1 MTRRGAASLAV
12 GAIGLAVAVAE
23 VAHGRADTNA
33 GRAGE
38 WRHYSAD
45 LASTKYSPLDRINAK
60 NVHNLQVVWRHAAVD
75 PQIRQSQPN
84 LPPVLNNYRATP
96 LMIGGTLY
104 VQNAFGLAEAL
115 DAATGQVR
123 WTQAPLAP
131 GFAGLI
137 GSPASRGLAYWD
149 DQRSARVLTVRGSY
163 LFALDAQTGAADPK
177 FGEAGKVDLRSGL
190 GPLATQF
197 SWSGAPLVVNDTV
210 VIGAN
215 GLDFPTRKE
224 AAPGHVR
231 AYDVRTGALKWTFH
245 AIPQDNEFGVDTWE
259 QNSWQYTGA
268 TNLWS
273 TMSADPELGYVYLPL
288 SSPTNDWY
296 GGHRLGA
303 NLFADAIV
311 CVDAATGKRVWH
323 YQMVHHDLWDYDLPT
338 APILTDITVDGRKIK
353 AVVQLTKQGFAFVF
367 DRVTGKPVWPIE
379 ERPVPQ
385 SVVPGERTWA
395 TQPFPTRP
403 PAFTRQGIT
412 TEDLIDFTPE
422 LREKA
427 RRIADDYVLGPIY
440 TPPPLQGANG
450 KKGQL
455 QVPGWVGGADWNGG
469 AFDPETNRLY
479 VPTVYAPVISVVAAG
494 DPKTTNF
501 SYWNPLS
508 ARDRDI
514 VGPEGLPLLKPPYGT
529 IVALDLNKGDIA
541 WTVPNGDGP
550 RNHPL
555 LKSLNLPP
563 LGQPGRAGPLLTRSL
578 LFVGEG
584 DPIAAVNPPGGG
596 GLKFRA
602 YDKKSGAVVW
612 ETALDAGTT
621 GTPMT
626 YQVGNRQ
633 FIVVAIGSRTHSA
646 ELVALALP

>member
-1 MTRRGAASLAV
+1 MAGRAAAV
-12 GAIGLAVAVAE
+12 VVAGVIGLAVAAAT
-23 VAHGRADTNA
+23 VAHGRSEPR
-33 GRAGE
+33 GSRPGE

-60 NVHNLQVVWRHAAVD
+60 NVRGLQVVWRHPAVD
-75 PQIRQSQPN
+75 PQIRQSQAS

-115 DAATGQVR
+115 DAATGQLK
-123 WTQAPLAP
+123 WTQAPLVP
-131 GFAGLI
+131 GFTGLI
-137 GSPASRGLAYWD
+137 GSPASRGVAYWE
-149 DQRSARVLTVRGSY
+149 DQQSARVLTVRGNY
-163 LFALDAQTGAADPK
+163 LFALDARSGLADQK
-177 FGEAGKVDLRSGL
+177 FGDGGKVDLRAGL

-197 SWSGAPLVVNDTV
+197 SWSGAPLVIKDTV

-215 GLDFPTRKE
+215 GLDFPSKME

-231 AYDVRTGALKWTFH
+231 AYDVRTGALRWTFH
-245 AIPQDNEFGVDTWE
+245 VIPQGTEFGVDTWE
-259 QNSWQYTGA
+259 GKSWQYTGA

-303 NLFADAIV
+303 NLFADALV
-311 CVDAATGKRVWH
+311 CVDAATGNRVWY

-379 ERPVPQ
+379 ERAVPQ
-385 SVVPGERTWA
+385 STVPGERTSA
-395 TQPFPTRP
+395 TQPFPTKP
-403 PAFTRQGIT
+403 PAFTRQGVT
-412 TEDLIDFTPE
+412 ADDLIDFTPE

-427 RRIADDYVLGPIY
+427 KRIADDYVLGPIF
-440 TPPPLQGANG
+440 TPPPLIGANG

-469 AFDPETNRLY
+469 AFDPETARLY
-479 VPTVYAPVISVVAAG
+479 VPSVYSPVISGVAPG
-494 DPKTTNF
+494 DGKATNF
-501 SYWNPLS
+501 RYWNPLS
-508 ARDRDI
+508 ARERDI

-529 IVALDLNKGDIA
+529 IAAIDLNKGVIA
-541 WTVPNGDGP
+541 WSVPNGDGP
-550 RNHPL
+550 RHHRL
-555 LKSLNLPP
+555 LESLNLPP
-563 LGQPGRAGPLLTRSL
+563 LGQPGRAGPVLTKSL
-578 LFVGEG
+578 LFIGEG

-596 GLKFRA
+596 GTKFRA
-602 YDKKSGAVVW
+602 YDKRTGAVVW
-612 ETALDAGTT
+612 ETDLEAGTT

-626 YQVGNRQ
+626 YQVGDKQ
-633 FIVVAIGSRTHSA
+633 FIVVAIGSRTHAA